1 MFKKMTGVLAVA
13 GAALMA
19 LVAPATASVGVQAS
33 PHCQND
39 TGYHTIVGTVGSIK
53 TLSTGDPVGT
63 VYLCRTGTLYFAF
76 ALYEQ
81 PMAANQWAQV
91 WLQRFDNGS
100 WVGEVNCDTEPG
112 GNGNIRPGQRRC
124 WTPNLNGAAVRYTFR
139 ALSEKY
145 TTGNNLIANGA
156 TARQR

>member
-1 MFKKMTGVLAVA
+1 MFKKMAGVLAVA
-13 GAALMA
+13 GAVLMG
-19 LVAPATASVGVQAS
+19 LVAPATASVGVQAA
-33 PHCQND
+33 PDCQND
-39 TGYHTIVGTVGSIK
+39 TGYHTVVGTGPIRDFS
-53 TLSTGDPVGT
+53 GDRIGT
-63 VYLCRTGTLYFAF
+63 VYLCRTGSLYFGF

-81 PMAANQWAQV
+81 PMASNQWAQA
-91 WLQRFDNGS
+91 WLQRYDNGS

-124 WTPNLNGAAVRYTFR
+124 WTPNLNGDAVRYTFR
-139 ALSEKY
+139 VLSEKY